1 MCFTKRAY
9 RYKKACDQKEI
20 SWIEL
25 TQLSS
30 NQEGTDTKVFL
41 ATKFSEN
48 GGCSDT
54 SIFTINSDM
63 ANLVT
68 FYVGKINC
76 HLMIRIAVGLKVLI
90 LDTGTSKPL
99 DDILEILPALPMLFQ
114 APIL

>member
-1 MCFTKRAY
+1 MWPKGNFMDWVNSVKLQSGRN
-9 RYKKACDQKEI
+9 RYK
-20 SWIEL
+20 
-25 TQLSS
+25 
-30 NQEGTDTKVFL
+30 GFL

-48 GGCSDT
+48 GGCSDA